1 MKKCTGNGLH
11 PGEVVKY
18 EADWCPLCR
27 MSLVLQN
34 KDRTI
39 AILEK
44 CLKNSQV
51 VKPSR
56 RRYDCDNDG
65 LEKYE
70 SFKLSGHTIK
80 DGG

>member
-18 EADWCPLCR
+18 ETDWCPLCR

-56 RRYDCDNDG
+56 RRYDDVDNT
-65 LEKYE
+65 YP
-70 SFKLSGHTIK
+70 LS
-80 DGG
+80 

>member
-18 EADWCPLCR
+18 ETDWCPLCR

-56 RRYDCDNDG
+56 RRY
-65 LEKYE
+65 EAVTTYE
-70 SFKLSGHTIK
+70 EPYPLS
-80 DGG
+80 